1 MKKRKK
7 KSVAIESNQS
17 SSLPRACFLGQR
29 AKQKVLFSTIKKKN
43 TVRACRYALAN
54 AEMVPKKGAP
64 ACISHGRPA
73 YIAFAAEIQK
83 KKKKTA
89 FLMS

>member
-29 AKQKVLFSTIKKKN
+29 AKQKVLFSTIKKK
-43 TVRACRYALAN
+43 TLFELVAMHLPMQRWCQRK
-54 AEMVPKKGAP
+54 VPQ
-64 ACISHGRPA
+64 H
-73 YIAFAAEIQK
+73 AFRTADPRTSLSPQRSR